1 VVAEMLF
8 LFGAHPY
15 GEISSEYMIRFCEEC
30 EQGVWKII
38 MRVVYRS
45 LISEVGT
52 LLSGLR

>member
-1 VVAEMLF
+1 MLF